1 MNVFLLTD
9 GAVSSP
15 DAVIKLV
22 EKNSKTARCHTFGIG
37 SGASHQLVKKAAIAG
52 KGTYQFIQ
60 DGETNMNAKVIASL
74 SRAVKPALAGLQA
87 RFSGGDL
94 ALMGPQSLAN
104 VFHGQAFVM
113 SAILKKPTV
122 EEG

>member
-15 DAVIKLV
+15 DAVINLV

-37 SGASHQLVKKAAIAG
+37 SGASRHLVKKAAIAG
-52 KGTYQFIQ
+52 KGSYQFIQ

-87 RFSGGDL
+87 HFTGGGVVVT
-94 ALMGPQSLAN
+94 GP
-104 VFHGQAFVM
+104 
-113 SAILKKPTV
+113 
-122 EEG
+122 

>member
-1 MNVFLLTD
+1 
-9 GAVSSP
+9 
-15 DAVIKLV
+15 
-22 EKNSKTARCHTFGIG
+22 
-37 SGASHQLVKKAAIAG
+37 
-52 KGTYQFIQ
+52 
-60 DGETNMNAKVIASL
+60 MNAKVIASL